1 MEKKQKLN
9 LIKSV
14 TDAICDAWENGYY
27 GEFELNSE
35 SINSMEIREWLGIFI
50 NDNSFPC
57 ESEVLDDIIEAV
69 YNMIKNFMY
78 D

>member
-1 MEKKQKLN
+1 MEKEQKLN
-9 LIKSV
+9 MIKNI
-14 TDAICDAWENGYY
+14 TDAICDAWKTGYY

-35 SINSMEIREWLGIFI
+35 SINYMEIREWCGIFI